1 MRVFRIMGMGLLGL
15 LGHPFRTG
23 LAALGIV
30 IGVWAVVTLTSL
42 GNGIQASVSGQIT
55 DLGPNLITVAP
66 GGGSGPDGD
75 QGPFGAAATSTLTPE
90 DTDRVADLPS
100 IKAASSNVSISGLVD
115 GESVAFSGVDPAYRE
130 IRSVSL
136 ASGRFVEGEGEVVL
150 TTSDARDLLDA
161 DPDEAVGKTV
171 TVRGAGG
178 EAPERTDGGSDERAA
193 SQQRE
198 GEAPQGVPENLPEGI
213 SAEQAEALASQSQ
226 QGSEEQGSE
235 EEEPPPPP
243 QRELE
248 VVGVVKSEA
257 AGFGPPLPESSY
269 ITTEDALKLSDSDR
283 VGQILAS
290 AVDAESVGEAKDG
303 IVAGIK
309 EAHGGQED
317 FSVVTQEELLST
329 FTEITDQLNV
339 FLVGIAG
346 ISLLVGG
353 IGIMNIMLV
362 SVAERTREIGVR
374 KALGATD
381 LDILLQFLFEAV
393 MLALLGGAAG
403 VGLGIAASEILPVLL
418 ADLPPAVFGFT
429 QIALAF
435 GVSALIGV
443 LFGSL
448 PAYRS
453 ARLAPVEALRR
464 E

>member
-1 MRVFRIMGMGLLGL
+1 
-15 LGHPFRTG
+15 
-23 LAALGIV
+23 
-30 IGVWAVVTLTSL
+30 VVTLTSL

-100 IKAASSNVSISGLVD
+100 IKSASSNVSISGLVD

-136 ASGRFVEGEGEVVL
+136 ASGRFVRGEGEVVL
-150 TTSDARDLLDA
+150 TTFDARNLLDA
-161 DPDEAVGKTV
+161 DPDEAVGETITV
-171 TVRGAGG
+171 SGAGG
-178 EAPERTDGGSDERAA
+178 EAPERTDGGSDGRAA

-198 GEAPQGVPENLPEGI
+198 GKTPQGVPENLPEGI
-213 SAEQAEALASQSQ
+213 SAEQAEALASQAQ
-226 QGSEEQGSE
+226 QGSEERGAE
-235 EEEPPPPP
+235 EEEAPPPE
-243 QRELE
+243 RELE
-248 VVGVVKSEA
+248 VVGVVRSETV
-257 AGFGPPLPESSY
+257 GFGPPLPESSY
-269 ITTEDALKLSDSDR
+269 ITTEDALKLSDSER

-303 IVAGIK
+303 IAASIK

-329 FTEITDQLNV
+329 FTEITDQLNI

-418 ADLPPAVFGFT
+418 ADLPPAVFGPT

-453 ARLAPVEALRR
+453 ARLQPVEALRR